1 MPIIDID
8 TLCFRYQD
16 GTLGLDR
23 IRLGIEKG
31 TLVVITGPNGSGKTT
46 LLKHLNGLLRPQ
58 SGSVKID
65 GVDVAQDTPRARRL
79 VGMIFQDADSQIVG
93 ETVAADV
100 AFGPENLSLPAAEV
114 DARVAAALEAVGLTT
129 LADQTP
135 QALSGGEK
143 RRLSIAG
150 VLAMYPQIVAFDEP
164 FAGLDY
170 PGTRQ
175 VLREMLRLQEA
186 GHTLVV
192 ATHDLEKIIYHA
204 DRLIVMNA
212 GRVVKDGPPAGIVG
226 EVESLGVRAPCVSR
240 LGLEAQSWLS

>member
-8 TLCFRYQD
+8 TLCFRYPD

-23 IRLGIEKG
+23 ISLGIEKG
-31 TLVVITGPNGSGKTT
+31 TLAVVTGPNGSGKTT

-58 SGSVKID
+58 SGSVRID
-65 GVDVAQDTPRARRL
+65 GVTVARDLRRARRL

-100 AFGPENLSLPAAEV
+100 AFGPENLSLPADEV
-114 DARVAAALEAVGLTT
+114 GARVGAALAAVGMTA
-129 LADQTP
+129 LADQSS

-150 VLAMYPQIVAFDEP
+150 VLAMHPQIVVFDEP

-175 VLREMLRLQEA
+175 VLREMLRLQAA
-186 GHTLVV
+186 GHTLLV

-204 DRLIVMNA
+204 DRLIVMNG
-212 GRVVKDGPPAGIVG
+212 GRVVKDGPPAGIV
-226 EVESLGVRAPCVSR
+226 EEIESFGVRAPCVSR
-240 LGLEAQSWLS
+240 LGLQAESWLS

>member
-1 MPIIDID
+1 MPIIEID
-8 TLCFRYQD
+8 TLCFRYPD
-16 GTLGLDR
+16 GSLGLDR
-23 IRLGIEKG
+23 ISLGIETG
-31 TLVVITGPNGSGKTT
+31 TLVVLTGPNGSGKTT

-58 SGSVKID
+58 SGTVRID
-65 GVDVAQDTPRARRL
+65 GLAVARDLRRARRL

-114 DARVAAALEAVGLTT
+114 DARVAAALAAVSLTA
-129 LADQTP
+129 LADQPP

-150 VLAMYPQIVAFDEP
+150 VLAMHPRIVVFDEP
-164 FAGLDY
+164 FSGLDY

-175 VLREMLRLQEA
+175 VLGEMLRLQQA

-212 GRVVKDGPPAGIVG
+212 GRIVRDGPPAGILA
-226 EVESLGVRAPCVSR
+226 EVESFGVRAPCVYR
-240 LGLEAQSWLS
+240 HGLEAQSWLS

>member
-1 MPIIDID
+1 MSIIDID
-8 TLCFRYQD
+8 KLSFRYPD

-23 IRLGIEKG
+23 ISLRIERR
-31 TLVVITGPNGSGKTT
+31 TLVVIAGPNGSGKTT

-65 GVDVAQDTPRARRL
+65 GVDVAKDTPRARRL

-93 ETVAADV
+93 ETVFADV

-114 DARVAAALEAVGLTT
+114 DARVVAALGTVGLTA

-150 VLAMYPQIVAFDEP
+150 VLAMHPQIVVFDEP

-170 PGTRQ
+170 LGIRQ

-204 DRLIVMNA
+204 DRLIVMND
-212 GRVVKDGPPAGIVG
+212 GRVVKDGPPAVIIG
-226 EVESLGVRAPCVSR
+226 EVESFGVRAPCVSR
-240 LGLEAQSWLS
+240 LGLEAESWLS

>member
-8 TLCFRYQD
+8 TLCFRYSD

-23 IRLGIEKG
+23 ISLGIERG
-31 TLVVITGPNGSGKTT
+31 TLAVITGPNGSGKTT

-58 SGSVKID
+58 SGTVKID
-65 GVDVAQDTPRARRL
+65 GVTVARDLRRARRL

-93 ETVAADV
+93 ETVAADA
-100 AFGPENLSLPAAEV
+100 AFGPENLNLPAAEV
-114 DARVAAALEAVGLTT
+114 GARVEAALEAVGLAT
-129 LADQTP
+129 LADQAP

-150 VLAMYPQIVAFDEP
+150 VLTMHPQIVAFDEP

-175 VLREMLRLQEA
+175 VLREMLRLQQA

-212 GRVVKDGPPAGIVG
+212 GRIVKDGPPAAVVG
-226 EVESLGVRAPCVSR
+226 EVESFGVRAPCAFR
-240 LGLEAQSWLS
+240 LGLEAPSWLS

>member
-1 MPIIDID
+1 MPIIDIV
-8 TLCFRYQD
+8 TLCFRYPD

-23 IRLGIEKG
+23 ISLGIEKG
-31 TLVVITGPNGSGKTT
+31 TLVVVTGPNGSGKTT

-114 DARVAAALEAVGLTT
+114 GARVEAALEAVGLTT

-150 VLAMYPQIVAFDEP
+150 VLAMHPQIVAFDEP

-175 VLREMLRLQEA
+175 VLREMLRLQQA

-212 GRVVKDGPPAGIVG
+212 GRVVKDGAPAGIVG
-226 EVESLGVRAPCVSR
+226 EVESFGVRAPCVSR

>member
-8 TLCFRYQD
+8 TLCFRYPD
-16 GTLGLDR
+16 GTLGLER
-23 IRLGIEKG
+23 ISLGIEKG

-46 LLKHLNGLLRPQ
+46 LLKHLNGLLRSQ
-58 SGSVKID
+58 SGTVRID
-65 GVDVAQDTPRARRL
+65 GVTVASDLRRARRL

-114 DARVAAALEAVGLTT
+114 GARVDAALETVGLTT

-150 VLAMYPQIVAFDEP
+150 VLAMHPQIVVFDEP
-164 FAGLDY
+164 LAGLDF

-204 DRLIVMNA
+204 DRLIVMN
-212 GRVVKDGPPAGIVG
+212 GGHVVRDGPPGDIVG
-226 EVESLGVRAPCVSR
+226 EIESFGVRAPCVSR
-240 LGLEAQSWLS
+240 LGLEAESWLT